1 MNTNRIRIVLGGGL
15 AVVFL
20 LALDL
25 GFPRKLPSIPA
36 QRHTTWTALLNDS
49 TQSAALPSF
58 LRKRLSIYL
67 WVGSFGSPKPGHYRF
82 STRISLFAWI
92 RALEQGRQTPVRLVL
107 NKQRTPYRLAAFLG
121 QKLMADSAAW
131 MAVLKDSVDLD
142 SGRWDAQN
150 NLLLFLPDTYEVYW
164 TVAPMVFVER
174 MRGEYRRF
182 WSPERIKRA
191 QAQGLSP
198 REALILAS
206 IIEEETQFHTERPRI
221 AGVYLNRLR
230 IGMPLQ
236 ADPTIKF
243 ALGRFDLRR
252 IGLDH
257 TRTVSP
263 YNTYHR
269 TGLPPGPVCI
279 PSKNALNAVL
289 APENHSFLFFCADPL
304 RAGTHRFATTFAEH
318 TRNARLYRKSLDR
331 RGVKIQS

>member
-1 MNTNRIRIVLGGGL
+1 
-15 AVVFL
+15 
-20 LALDL
+20 
-25 GFPRKLPSIPA
+25 
-36 QRHTTWTALLNDS
+36 
-49 TQSAALPSF
+49 
-58 LRKRLSIYL
+58 
-67 WVGSFGSPKPGHYRF
+67 
-82 STRISLFAWI
+82 
-92 RALEQGRQTPVRLVL
+92 
-107 NKQRTPYRLAAFLG
+107 
-121 QKLMADSAAW
+121 

-182 WSPERIKRA
+182 WSPERINSA

-206 IIEEETQFHTERPRI
+206 IIEEETQYEAERPRI

-257 TRTVSP
+257 TLTVSP
-263 YNTYHR
+263 YNTYRR
-269 TGLPPGPVCI
+269 TGLPPGPVCV
-279 PSKNALNAVL
+279 PSKNALRAVL
-289 APENHSFLFFCADPL
+289 APENHSFLYFCADPL

-318 TRNARLYRKSLDR
+318 TRNAQLYRKSLDR

>member
-1 MNTNRIRIVLGGGL
+1 M
-15 AVVFL
+15 
-20 LALDL
+20 
-25 GFPRKLPSIPA
+25 PA
-36 QRHTTWTALLNDS
+36 QRHTTWTALLNGS
-49 TQSAALPSF
+49 TQSGVLPPF

-67 WVGSFGSPKPGHYRF
+67 QAGFFGSPKPGHYRF

-107 NKQRTPYRLAAFLG
+107 NKQRTPHRLAAFLG
-121 QKLMADSAAW
+121 KKLMADSAAW

-142 SGRWDAQN
+142 SGRWEAQN

-164 TVAPMVFVER
+164 TVAPTVFVDR

-182 WSPERIKRA
+182 WSPERINSA

-206 IIEEETQFHTERPRI
+206 IIEEETQYEAERPRI

-257 TRTVSP
+257 TLTVSP
-263 YNTYHR
+263 YNTYRR
-269 TGLPPGPVCI
+269 TGLPPGPVCV
-279 PSKNALNAVL
+279 PSKNALRAVL
-289 APENHSFLFFCADPL
+289 APENHSFLYFCADPL

>member
-1 MNTNRIRIVLGGGL
+1 MVLV
-15 AVVFL
+15 AIFL
-20 LALDL
+20 LVLDL
-25 GFPRKLPSIPA
+25 GFPRKLPSMPA
-36 QRHTTWTALLNDS
+36 QRHTTWTALLKDS
-49 TQSAALPSF
+49 TQSGALPPF

-67 WVGSFGSPKPGHYRF
+67 QAGSFGSPKPGHYRF
-82 STRISLFAWI
+82 PPRISLFAWI
-92 RALEQGRQTPVRLVL
+92 RTLEKGRQTPIRLVL
-107 NKQRTPYRLAAFLG
+107 NKQRTPQRLAAFLG

-131 MAVLKDSVDLD
+131 MSVLKDSVDLD
-142 SGRWDAQN
+142 SGRWEAQN

-164 TVAPMVFVER
+164 TVVPTVFLER
-174 MRGEYRRF
+174 MRIEYRRF
-182 WSPERIKRA
+182 WNPERLKRA
-191 QAQGLSP
+191 QTQGLSP

-206 IIEEETQFHTERPRI
+206 IIEEETQYTAERPRI

-257 TRTVSP
+257 TLVASP
-263 YNTYHR
+263 YNTYR
-269 TGLPPGPVCI
+269 KAGLPPGPVCI
-279 PSKNALNAVL
+279 PSKNAIQSVL
-289 APENHSFLFFCADPL
+289 APEEHSFYFFCADPQ

-318 TRNARLYRKSLDR
+318 TRNAQQYRKSLDR

>member
-107 NKQRTPYRLAAFLG
+107 NKQRTTHRLAAFLG
-121 QKLMADSAAW
+121 QKLMSDSAAW

-243 ALGRFDLRR
+243 ALGDFSIRR
-252 IGLDH
+252 VTFKHISS
-257 TRTVSP
+257 TASSP
-263 YNTYHR
+263 YNTYR
-269 TGLPPGPVCI
+269 NKGLPPGPICT
-279 PSKNALNAVL
+279 PSISSIDAVL
-289 APENHSFLFFCADPL
+289 KAEKTEFLFFCANADFS
-304 RAGTHRFATTFAEH
+304 GSHSFAATEEEH
-318 TRNARLYRKSLDR
+318 FENARKYRKALDSLR
-331 RGVKIQS
+331 IH

>member
-1 MNTNRIRIVLGGGL
+1 M
-15 AVVFL
+15 
-20 LALDL
+20 
-25 GFPRKLPSIPA
+25 PA

-49 TQSAALPSF
+49 TQSGVLPPF

-67 WVGSFGSPKPGHYRF
+67 QAGFFGSPKPGHYRF

-107 NKQRTPYRLAAFLG
+107 NKQRTPHRLAAFLG
-121 QKLMADSAAW
+121 KKLMADSAAW

-142 SGRWDAQN
+142 SGRWEAQN

-164 TVAPMVFVER
+164 TVAPTVFVER

-182 WSPERIKRA
+182 WSPERINSA

-206 IIEEETQFHTERPRI
+206 IIEEETQHEAERPRI

-257 TRTVSP
+257 TLVESP
-263 YNTYHR
+263 YNTYRR
-269 TGLPPGPVCI
+269 TGLPPGPVCV
-279 PSKNALNAVL
+279 PSKNALSAVL
-289 APENHSFLFFCADPL
+289 APENHSFLYFCADPL

>member
-1 MNTNRIRIVLGGGL
+1 M
-15 AVVFL
+15 
-20 LALDL
+20 
-25 GFPRKLPSIPA
+25 PA
-36 QRHTTWTALLNDS
+36 QRHTTWTAILNDS
-49 TQSAALPSF
+49 TQSVALPHF

-67 WVGSFGSPKPGHYRF
+67 QAGFFGSPKPGHYRF

-107 NKQRTPYRLAAFLG
+107 NKQRTPHRLAAFLS

-142 SGRWDAQN
+142 SGRWDTQN

-164 TVAPMVFVER
+164 TVAPTVFVER
-174 MRGEYRRF
+174 MRSEYRRF
-182 WSPERIKRA
+182 WNPERINRA
-191 QAQGLSP
+191 RAQGLSP

-206 IIEEETQFHTERPRI
+206 IIEEETQYEAERPRI

-257 TRTVSP
+257 TLVASP
-263 YNTYHR
+263 YNTYRR
-269 TGLPPGPVCI
+269 TGLPPGPVCV
-279 PSKNALNAVL
+279 PSKNALSAVL
-289 APENHSFLFFCADPL
+289 DPEKHSFLYFCADPL

-318 TRNARLYRKSLDR
+318 TRNARFYRKSLDR

>member
-1 MNTNRIRIVLGGGL
+1 MNTNRIRIILGVVLV
-15 AVVFL
+15 AIFL

-25 GFPRKLPSIPA
+25 GFPRRLPSMPA

-49 TQSAALPSF
+49 TQSGALPPF
-58 LRKRLSIYL
+58 LKKRLSIYL
-67 WVGSFGSPKPGHYRF
+67 RAGFFGSPKPGHYRF

-107 NKQRTPYRLAAFLG
+107 NKQRTPHRLAAFLG

-142 SGRWDAQN
+142 SGRWEAQN

-164 TVAPMVFVER
+164 TVAPTVFVER
-174 MRGEYRRF
+174 MRSEYRRF
-182 WSPERIKRA
+182 WNPERINRA

-206 IIEEETQFHTERPRI
+206 IIEEETQYEAERPRI

-257 TRTVSP
+257 TLVASP
-263 YNTYHR
+263 YNTYRR

-279 PSKNALNAVL
+279 PSKNAIKSVL
-289 APENHSFLFFCADPL
+289 DPENHSFLYFCADPL

>member
-1 MNTNRIRIVLGGGL
+1 M
-15 AVVFL
+15 
-20 LALDL
+20 
-25 GFPRKLPSIPA
+25 PA

-49 TQSAALPSF
+49 TQSGVLPPF

-67 WVGSFGSPKPGHYRF
+67 QAGFFGSPKPGHYRF

-107 NKQRTPYRLAAFLG
+107 NKQRTPHRLAAFLG
-121 QKLMADSAAW
+121 KKLMADSAAW

-142 SGRWDAQN
+142 SGRWEAQN

-164 TVAPMVFVER
+164 TVAPTVFVER

-182 WSPERIKRA
+182 WSPERINSA

-206 IIEEETQFHTERPRI
+206 IIEEETQYEAERPRI

-257 TRTVSP
+257 TLTVSP
-263 YNTYHR
+263 YNTYRR
-269 TGLPPGPVCI
+269 TGLPPGPVCV
-279 PSKNALNAVL
+279 PSKNALRAVL
-289 APENHSFLFFCADPL
+289 APENHSFLYFCADPL

>member
-1 MNTNRIRIVLGGGL
+1 M
-15 AVVFL
+15 
-20 LALDL
+20 
-25 GFPRKLPSIPA
+25 
-36 QRHTTWTALLNDS
+36 
-49 TQSAALPSF
+49 
-58 LRKRLSIYL
+58 
-67 WVGSFGSPKPGHYRF
+67 
-82 STRISLFAWI
+82 FAWI

-182 WSPERIKRA
+182 WSPERINSA

-206 IIEEETQFHTERPRI
+206 IIEEETQHEAERPRI

-257 TRTVSP
+257 TLVESP
-263 YNTYHR
+263 YNTYRR
-269 TGLPPGPVCI
+269 TGLPPGPVCV
-279 PSKNALNAVL
+279 PSKNALSAVL
-289 APENHSFLFFCADPL
+289 APENHSFLYFCADPL

>member
-1 MNTNRIRIVLGGGL
+1 
-15 AVVFL
+15 
-20 LALDL
+20 
-25 GFPRKLPSIPA
+25 
-36 QRHTTWTALLNDS
+36 
-49 TQSAALPSF
+49 
-58 LRKRLSIYL
+58 
-67 WVGSFGSPKPGHYRF
+67 
-82 STRISLFAWI
+82 
-92 RALEQGRQTPVRLVL
+92 
-107 NKQRTPYRLAAFLG
+107 LAAFLG

-142 SGRWDAQN
+142 SGRWEAQN

-164 TVAPMVFVER
+164 TVAPTVFVER
-174 MRGEYRRF
+174 MRSEYRRF
-182 WSPERIKRA
+182 WNPERINRA

-206 IIEEETQFHTERPRI
+206 IIEEETQYEAERPRI

-257 TRTVSP
+257 TLVASP
-263 YNTYHR
+263 YNTYRR

-279 PSKNALNAVL
+279 PSKNAIKSVL
-289 APENHSFLFFCADPL
+289 DPENHSFLYFCADPL